1 MAAKKD
7 EDGPLRTS
15 NAEDLHI
22 WFAEETEKLNTKSK
36 QLESDN
42 SRLKRENAHLKGEL
56 ARLRA
61 PPQVIGTVRD
71 VLEDGQICIKSSS
84 GPDFVVT
91 ISDKLD
97 IDDLSPGDRVA
108 LHRQTLSVLSRLP
121 STKDPLVMGAEIDT
135 KPTEDYNDIG
145 GLKKQ
150 IEELRDI
157 VELPLT
163 KPDLFT
169 KVGIEPPKGVLLVG
183 PPGTGKTLMAKAV
196 ANATNATFIRLI
208 GSELVQ
214 KYIGEGARLVRE
226 LFQMAAEKAPSII
239 FIDELDAVGAKRMD
253 IGTTGDREV
262 QRTLMQLLGELD
274 GFTPR
279 GNTAI
284 MAASNRPDI
293 LDEALLRPGRFDRI
307 ITIPLPS
314 EEARLKI
321 LKIHTKSISVSK
333 KVNFSKIAKATK
345 GLSGADLRSLCIEA
359 GISAIHDNRKSI
371 SSDDFDK
378 AIKKVSQRLPDLDAI
393 ADPEGELYN

>member
-1 MAAKKD
+1 MSTKKD
-7 EDGPLRTS
+7 EGPLRTN

-71 VLEDGQICIKSSS
+71 VLEGGQICIKSSS

-97 IDDLSPGDRVA
+97 IGDLSPGDRVA

-121 STKDPLVMGAEIDT
+121 STKDPLVMGAEIDA

-145 GLKKQ
+145 GLKKE

-163 KPDLFT
+163 KPELFT

-321 LKIHTKSISVSK
+321 LKIHTKPISVSK
-333 KVNFSKIAKATK
+333 KVNLSKIAKATK
-345 GLSGADLRSLCIEA
+345 GLSGADLRALCIEA

-371 SSDDFDK
+371 TPGDFDK
-378 AIKKVSQRLPDLDAI
+378 ATKKVSQRLPDLDAI